1 MSFKKNIL
9 KIYSE
14 YKNNGIKSVVKQF
27 VNSMILI
34 PLFIMLPIEVIA
46 KIINATTLYD
56 ALFVS
61 AMGGAVCFIYTMMVN
76 IDVKSFTEN
85 KRVSI
90 EEIKKH
96 LREIENKEEKR
107 LFARRIASE
116 MMIDKFYGI
125 KKTRF
130 EDALK
135 NKHIEVENINMSD
148 KKIRI
153 YECIVKSLLDEKVIN
168 TRQKEKVIL

>member
-14 YKNNGIKSVVKQF
+14 YKNNGIKSVLKQF
-27 VNSMILI
+27 VNSMMLI
-34 PLFIMLPIEVIA
+34 PLFIMLPIGLIG
-46 KIINATTLYD
+46 KIINATNLYD

-61 AMGGAVCFIYTMMVN
+61 VMGGAIYFIYIMMVN
-76 IDVKSFTEN
+76 IDVKSFKED

-90 EEIKKH
+90 EEIKKY

-125 KKTRF
+125 KETRF
-130 EDALK
+130 RDALK

-168 TRQKEKVIL
+168 TKQKEKVIL